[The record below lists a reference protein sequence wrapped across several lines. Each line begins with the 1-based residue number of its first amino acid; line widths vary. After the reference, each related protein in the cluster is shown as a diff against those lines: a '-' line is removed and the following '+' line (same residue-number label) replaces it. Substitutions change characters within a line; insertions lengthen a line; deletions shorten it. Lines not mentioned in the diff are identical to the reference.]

1 MCGMSFVPQADR
13 LPSPTHPLRST
24 PHIQN
29 SKTLV
34 IDVIF
39 CYTDLRMWC
48 SAMRERSALR
58 AKYFHNF
65 NATALNEDDNGSS
78 RGSSGTCMNSTH
90 QQRQH
95 PLANETKI
103 KELPA
108 TDASIAAAAC
118 VQPNA
123 AYKAYRSK
131 VGASACVFVCVTL
144 VCDVCC
150 VVLYQ
155 PPPLTPAPAPAH
167 AQLEEA
173 AILMDNERR
182 ATTQAKPT
190 PAKNH
195 RFDR

>member
-1 MCGMSFVPQADR
+1 MCVGGEGVCVGCPVSHKLTV
-13 LPSPTHPLRST
+13 SPPPPIPCAPLHS
-24 PHIQN
+24 
-29 SKTLV
+29 SKSAV

-58 AKYFHNF
+58 ARYFHNI
-65 NATALNEDDNGSS
+65 NATALNEDGNGSS
-78 RGSSGTCMNSTH
+78 SSTSTNNTN

-103 KELPA
+103 KKLPA

-131 VGASACVFVCVTL
+131 VGASASACVCVC
-144 VCDVCC
+144 VCGV
-150 VVLYQ
+150 
-155 PPPLTPAPAPAH
+155 
-167 AQLEEA
+167 
-173 AILMDNERR
+173 
-182 ATTQAKPT
+182 
-190 PAKNH
+190 
-195 RFDR
+195 